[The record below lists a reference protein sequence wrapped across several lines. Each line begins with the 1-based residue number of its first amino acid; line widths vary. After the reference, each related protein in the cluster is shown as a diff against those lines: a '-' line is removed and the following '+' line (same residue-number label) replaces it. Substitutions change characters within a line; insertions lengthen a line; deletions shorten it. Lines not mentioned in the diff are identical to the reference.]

1 MNADAA
7 SPGDDVVYVGSPR
20 GGTLPVE
27 RRWGYVTNSRR
38 SRSQFVLYRAQDGL
52 HLALEAESGKDATIP
67 SPDGIDVMDSVS
79 DAYEMVLKWFSSM
92 LVDSWAMGGRFR
104 RVTIVDTTDESN
116 CFEMGN
122 LWVEDG
128 DVYERRCLDP
138 ETLRR
143 LG

>member
-1 MNADAA
+1 
-7 SPGDDVVYVGSPR
+7 
-20 GGTLPVE
+20 
-27 RRWGYVTNSRR
+27 
-38 SRSQFVLYRAQDGL
+38 
-52 HLALEAESGKDATIP
+52 LEAESGKDATIP